1 MKKEIKLLDFKD
13 KLPLT
18 FSLVQFDSA
27 FQHMHSYAEL
37 VIVLDGQFNITIGDE
52 KFEAK
57 EDDIFII
64 NRKVFHSSTAEGT
77 ATVLSLLINQKGF
90 GLTEEEVSSHVFN
103 LNTMKYGRSD
113 RADEIRYLVYSIIKY
128 NTMDNVDSIY
138 TNRAIAYSM
147 FAQLINKFSV
157 DVSQSMNKS
166 NEGDIYSDLA
176 SFINDHYKER
186 LTLTSLADHFQYSLS
201 YLSRLFKQCFHV
213 TFMEYYTSVRVNYSL
228 DDLVST
234 NKTIEEIA
242 LEHGFDD
249 PRSYVRA
256 FRSVYHD
263 VYPSEYRRKNRNT
276 RKTSIDLNAISSKF
290 LNLILKKYD
299 EFLSKMNRKSIE
311 KVYKEEVINVDFST
325 SGKEIRNVGN
335 RILDVGSSK
344 VMVYSE
350 LRGLISDLQSHAGF
364 QYLLLQDLFNQTV
377 RLFVE
382 DSKGSFSFS
391 ESILENL
398 LSFCKRNYFKPYF
411 RFEYDFVMKPS
422 AFCQVIQSMV
432 SYIKS
437 HYDPADYHDWMFSVS
452 YAQSIMNRRQ
462 EDVDGFF
469 ECVVNIHDCIRK
481 SLPGTILVSP
491 AFLRSDIH
499 NGTILKRFFEVSN
512 ENSLSFH
519 YLSFRYLNVDK
530 IDYIQKDRKELS
542 MFLEELG
549 RDYGVNDD
557 KVLIDCLNFTN
568 QENYLNDTV
577 YASSYLSYN
586 LIHNIENISAMSK
599 DAFFDSYGYEIQ
611 KNPFVGKSGL
621 VTYDGI
627 KKASYNAFI
636 FFSRLGSHLL
646 KKGKNFI
653 VTCKG
658 NKIIILLNNF
668 VQYLD
673 LYSDKEFKTLRED
686 ERYSCFPETKDLLFH
701 FSFENLDCTGARIK
715 KSSISRHSG
724 SAYDLSLKVGSFDD
738 MKREEVEEIRGLNY
752 IFFSVKKEKV
762 VDNRLNLDFAVE
774 PLETQLIEIEL
785 AKI

>member
-18 FSLVQFDSA
+18 FSLIQFDSV

-37 VIVLDGQFNITIGDE
+37 VIVLDGKFNATIGDE
-52 KFEAK
+52 TFGAK

-64 NRKVFHSSTAEGT
+64 NRKVFHSSIADDT

-90 GLTEEEVSSHVFN
+90 GLTEDEVSSHVFS
-103 LNTMKYGRSD
+103 LNTMKYGKSD
-113 RADEIRYLVYSIIKY
+113 KADEIRYLVYSIIKY

-157 DVSQSMNKS
+157 DVSQSMKKS
-166 NEGDIYSDLA
+166 SEEDIYSDLA

-186 LTLTSLADHFQYSLS
+186 LTLTSLAEHFQYSLS

-213 TFMEYYTSVRVNYSL
+213 TFMDYYTSVRVNYSL
-228 DDLVST
+228 DDLIST

-263 VYPSEYRRKNRNT
+263 VYPSEYRRKNRNN
-276 RKTSIDLNAISSKF
+276 RKNSIDLNAISSRF

-299 EFLSKMNRKSIE
+299 EYLSRMNRKSIE
-311 KVYKEEVINVDFST
+311 KIYKEEVINVDFEE
-325 SGKEIRNVGN
+325 SGKEIKNIGN
-335 RILDVGSSK
+335 RILNVGSSK

-350 LRGLISDLQSHAGF
+350 LRGLISDLQNHAGF

-382 DSKGSFSFS
+382 DSKGDYTFS

-411 RFEYDFVMKPS
+411 RFEYDFVMKPAS
-422 AFCQVIQSMV
+422 FCQVIESMID
-432 SYIKS
+432 YIRS
-437 HYDPADYHDWMFSVS
+437 HYDPSDYQDWMFSVS
-452 YAQSIMNRRQ
+452 YSQNVMKRKPEEVEA
-462 EDVDGFF
+462 FF
-469 ECVVNIHDCIRK
+469 ECVADIHDAIRRN
-481 SLPGTILVSP
+481 LEGAILVSP

-499 NGTILKRFFEVSN
+499 DCPVLKRFFEFSH
-512 ENSLSFH
+512 ENSLSFQ
-519 YLSFRYLNVDK
+519 YLSFRFFDVGK
-530 IDYIQKDRKELS
+530 MDYIQKDRKELAQ
-542 MFLEELG
+542 FLEELNH
-549 RDYGVNDD
+549 DYGIHDNRI
-557 KVLIDCLNFTN
+557 LIDCLNFTN
-568 QENYLNDTV
+568 HENYLNDTV
-577 YASSYLSYN
+577 YASSYLTYN
-586 LIHNIENISAMSK
+586 LIADIENVSALSK

-627 KKASYNAFI
+627 KKASYNVFI
-636 FFSRLGSHLL
+636 FFSRLGNHLL

-653 VTCKG
+653 VTYKG
-658 NKIIILLNNF
+658 NKIVILLNNY

-673 LYSDKEFKTLRED
+673 LYSDKEFSNLKD
-686 ERYSCFPETKDLLFH
+686 DDRYSCFPETKDLLFH
-701 FSFENLDCTGARIK
+701 FSFENLDCTSARIK
-715 KSSISRHSG
+715 KSSISKKSG
-724 SAYDLSLKVGSFDD
+724 SAYDLSLKVGSFAD

-752 IFFSVKKEKV
+752 VFFSVKKEKV
-762 VDNRLNLDFAVE
+762 IDNRLNLDFAVE
-774 PLETQLIEIEL
+774 PLEVQLIEIEL
-785 AKI
+785 SKI